1 MKKDNKMIKLNRK
14 QIRILLEQEV
24 KAKLNPKAAALEDTI
39 EELED
44 ILESYDSFLDGAED
58 WADKNNMS
66 QDAAIG
72 YIKGRLETLVSKGYK
87 ASGKA

>member
-1 MKKDNKMIKLNRK
+1 MRKLNRK
-14 QIRILLEQEV
+14 QVRILLEQEM
-24 KAKLNPKAAALEDTI
+24 KAKLNPKASALNDTI

-72 YIKGRLETLVSKGYK
+72 YIKGRLEKLVSDGYK
-87 ASGKA
+87 VSGKA